1 MNNRHK
7 GMIPVFLLSLA
18 LARSVGQKSVIKI
31 EIPCRELFSDFKE
44 YCTCEQDTSLNETK
58 IDCDGR
64 SFFGT
69 FVVLPYRQNIIEYTQ
84 SYAGLQ
90 DLESQL
96 FTASDIPL
104 QKLDFSSNLLRRITD
119 KVFDGIEDTLEHLEL
134 SHNLLGDQLIPVF
147 GSKEFNRL
155 NNLKYLG
162 LRNNLIKAVGDST
175 FRGLTALKQLDLSD
189 NEIQQVPSG
198 ALKHLEEVRWID
210 LSANRIKTIFEF
222 PHLAHLLSLNL
233 ANNSITSVDA
243 ESLSHLES
251 LTVLDLSSNFIKNEL
266 HLAGLPSLHTLNV
279 SNNLFLDIPASIK
292 KLASL
297 QHLDI
302 SRAKIRNLGYS
313 PFSQLS
319 KLEYLNLAW
328 NEIVQIQ
335 SNTFQGLVRLKTLIL
350 DANILRKFEESH
362 VTDLENL
369 QELSLNDNQLLSFPT
384 EIFLKLRS
392 LVKVH
397 LDFNRIAAIS
407 EELLRYAAKLRYLSL
422 NYNLLTEIPEGTFRD
437 MPQLTVL
444 RLRGNNLKKF
454 TPASYNGLESSLV
467 ELDIGDNQISY
478 MPMLNLS
485 SLRIL
490 DISGNQLVNLH
501 SKMFSVSVNLKKLIL
516 ARNLFSKIDPGWI
529 EPLTELEH
537 LDVSGCQISIVY
549 DNTFGNFLRVKHLNL
564 ANNGLEAFGR
574 NINIETVEELDL
586 SGNYLSDAKLNV
598 KKLHT
603 LNLSYN
609 RLRAFNVSSNSPF
622 ALRKIDVSFNRLQE
636 LRDDLFGIHLGLSEV
651 NLNNNMLSQISSDVL
666 RGFPNVKKLGLSGNQ
681 LHVIQDQTFSPLR
694 SLSELSLAMNQI
706 HTLEGTP
713 FVNCSSLNNIDLSHN
728 LLETLTDE
736 CFNGISRLRLNL
748 KGNQLHT
755 IPQNTFSRTNVFA
768 LEAIDLAENQFF
780 EFPELSLRRQYS
792 VIDRANFS
800 MNLIRSIPSNADVLV
815 NVKHIDISHNPL
827 TSDAHYVLLGEPK
840 SLRSLHM
847 ANVSLKTIPDLET
860 PFLRELVASDN
871 EITGLAKTTF
881 KRATGLVKLDLAG
894 NKIVNFFGVDTILPH
909 LEHLDLSGNQ
919 LYEIT
924 KKSFVTLSE
933 LSTLKL
939 SGLNNLTRMECEVFK
954 SQKRLNNLEVLGY
967 PKIKEL
973 NYTCMNI
980 PSALE
985 TLMVEIKSP
994 SLGTQLH
1001 RMYNPRLKKLLVAGD
1016 TLEQLTPTSLAGIR
1030 SERLELIFYN
1040 TNLRNLPAS
1049 LFLPLPL
1056 SSDIRV
1062 SAEYNQI
1069 IQFDPHLIQLINM
1082 RPNFTI
1088 SSFEGS
1094 PLQCDCNTTELY
1106 HALMNKVY
1114 KFSDAG
1120 TIRCYTP
1127 LILRGI
1133 PLVNLQESQLRCDG
1147 DVLSKDVSTN
1157 DINKDESTAPVKKDD
1172 LFKLDESLFKKPYR
1186 PSPTLVQDLVVRK
1199 TVITDPPFLTKVDML
1214 IIIII
1219 STIVILVTSVSIGVC
1234 ICKWYN
1240 RTEELPYPPGAW
1252 ATLPPH
1258 VAMPLPS
1265 KCTCVR
1271 PSSAPC
1277 TCRTPVTPIRGRT
1290 PDLYQRSMSR
1300 GPPMV
1305 MPPIHAHHP
1314 SRPPSMWD
1322 VQSWR

>member
-1 MNNRHK
+1 
-7 GMIPVFLLSLA
+7 MIYWHESMLPLFLLSLP
-18 LARSVGQKSVIKI
+18 LGSVSQWPESTGAML
-31 EIPCRELFSDFKE
+31 CRELFSDFKE
-44 YCTCEQDTSLNETK
+44 HCTCRQDSLSNGTR
-58 IDCDGR
+58 INCDGR

-69 FVVLPYRQNIIEYTQ
+69 FVVLPYRQNIIQYSQ
-84 SYAGLQ
+84 SHAGLQ

-104 QKLDFSSNLLRRITD
+104 QILDFSSNLLRRITD

-134 SHNLLGDQLIPVF
+134 SHNLLGDQLTPVF

-155 NNLKYLG
+155 NNLRYLG
-162 LRNNLIKAVGDST
+162 LSDNLIKAVGDNT
-175 FRGLTALKQLDLSD
+175 FRGLVALKQLDLSQ
-189 NEIQQVPSG
+189 NEIRQVPSG
-198 ALKHLEEVRWID
+198 ALKHLEGVRHID
-210 LSANRIKTIFEF
+210 LSANRIKSIFEF
-222 PHLAHLLSLNL
+222 PHLEHLLSLNL
-233 ANNSITSVDA
+233 TNNSIISIET
-243 ESLSHLES
+243 EGLSHLES
-251 LTVLDLSSNFIKNEL
+251 LEVLDLSSNYIKTDL
-266 HLAGLPSLHTLNV
+266 HLIGLSSLHTLNI
-279 SNNLFLDIPASIK
+279 SNNLFQDIPSSIK
-292 KLASL
+292 KLTSL
-297 QHLDI
+297 KHLDI
-302 SRAKIRNLGYS
+302 SKAKIRNLGYG
-313 PFSQLS
+313 PFSQLT

-335 SNTFQGLVRLKTLIL
+335 ANTFQGLARLKTLIL

-369 QELSLNDNQLLSFPT
+369 EELYLNDNQLLSFPT

-392 LVKVH
+392 LQKLH

-407 EELLRYAAKLRYLSL
+407 EELLRYAAKLHYLSL
-422 NYNLLTEIPEGTFRD
+422 SYNLLTEIPEGTFRD
-437 MPQLTVL
+437 MAQLRVL

-454 TPASYNGLESSLV
+454 TPSSYGGLESSLI
-467 ELDIGDNQISY
+467 ELDVADNQISY
-478 MPMLNLS
+478 LPMLNLS
-485 SLRIL
+485 ALEVL

-501 SKMFSVSVNLKKLIL
+501 SKMFSTSIKLKKLIL

-529 EPLTELEH
+529 EPLSQLEY
-537 LDVSGCQISIVY
+537 LDVSGCQISIIY
-549 DNTFGNFLRVKHLNL
+549 DSTFGSFLRAKHLHL

-574 NINIETVEELDL
+574 NINLETVEELDL

-598 KKLHT
+598 KKLRT

-622 ALRKIDVSFNRLQE
+622 ALRKIDISFNRLQE
-636 LRDDLFGIHLGLSEV
+636 LRDDLFGVHLALAEV
-651 NLNNNMLSQISSDVL
+651 NLSNNMLSQISADVL
-666 RGFPNVKKLGLSGNQ
+666 QSFPNVKKFLLSGNQ
-681 LHVIQDQTFSPLR
+681 LHIIQDKTFSPLR
-694 SLSELSLAMNQI
+694 SLSELDLSMNQI

-713 FVNCSSLNNIDLSHN
+713 FVNCSSLNSIDISHN

-768 LEAIDLAENQFF
+768 LEAIDLAENEFF

-815 NVKHIDISHNPL
+815 NVKHIDVSHNPL

-840 SLRSLHM
+840 SLRSLYM
-847 ANVSLKTIPDLET
+847 TNVSLKLIPDLET
-860 PFLRELVASDN
+860 PFLRELVISDN
-871 EITGLAKTTF
+871 EISGLAKTTF

-894 NKIVNFFGVDTILPH
+894 NKIVNFFGIDIALPR

-924 KKSFVTLSE
+924 KKSFVALSE

-939 SGLNNLTRMECEVFK
+939 SGLNNLTRMGCEAFR
-954 SQKRLNNLEVLGY
+954 SQKRLNNLEILGY

-973 NYTCMNI
+973 NYSCMNI

-985 TLMVEIKSP
+985 TLMVEIKAP
-994 SLGTQLH
+994 SLGAQLH
-1001 RMYNPRLKKLLVAGD
+1001 KMYNPRLKKLLVAGD

-1030 SERLELIFYN
+1030 SERLDLIFYN
-1040 TNLRNLPAS
+1040 TNLQNLPAS

-1056 SSDIRV
+1056 SSNIRL
-1062 SAEYNQI
+1062 SAEYSQVMH
-1069 IQFDPHLIQLINM
+1069 FDPHLIQLINT
-1082 RPNFTI
+1082 RPNFI
-1088 SSFEGS
+1088 MSSFEGS

-1106 HALMNKVY
+1106 HALINKVD

-1133 PLVNLQESQLRCDG
+1133 PLVNLQESQLQCDEDG
-1147 DVLSKDVSTN
+1147 LSRDIVTN
-1157 DINKDESTAPVKKDD
+1157 DLSRSESNAPAKKDNP
-1172 LFKLDESLFKKPYR
+1172 FKLDESLFKKPYR

-1219 STIVILVTSVSIGVC
+1219 STVVILVTTISIGVC

-1240 RTEELPYPPGAW
+1240 RAEEMPYPPGAW

-1271 PSSAPC
+1271 PPSAPC
-1277 TCRTPVTPIRGRT
+1277 TCRTPVTSVRGRT
-1290 PDLYQRSMSR
+1290 PDPYQRAMSR

-1305 MPPIHAHHP
+1305 MPPGINGHHL

-1322 VQSWR
+1322 AQSWR